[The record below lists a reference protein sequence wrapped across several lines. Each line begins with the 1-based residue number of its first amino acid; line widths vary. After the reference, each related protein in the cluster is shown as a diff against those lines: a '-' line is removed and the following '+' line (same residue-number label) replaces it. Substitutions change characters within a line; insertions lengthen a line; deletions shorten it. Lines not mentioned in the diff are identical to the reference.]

1 MEQYESGHLGGCVKG
16 GDPSTYYPNL
26 WNFIIQDFGIKSILD
41 IGCGEGHAIEYFNS
55 KGIKSVGLEGYEESI
70 NNSKVKNLII
80 KHDFVNGSY
89 KSYERFDAIWCCE
102 FLEHVDSKYED
113 NIFETIHQ
121 STAKYV
127 FLTHAIP
134 GQGGYHHVN
143 LQHPSYWISRFHEYG
158 YVLSAKSTR
167 QLRELAFFEN
177 IIPNDNHYYNNGL
190 VFIREKNIKTDS
202 GSEINWGDEID
213 WGSDKFNI
221 RFKNETDNAI
231 ITWASGKEFCKN
243 PGIKVFVNSLN
254 RCGYKGH
261 KIVFTNDMDIDTRE
275 YFENNCFKI
284 IDVDPNK
291 SQWVV
296 RDRFLSW
303 YNFLKNEN
311 NCYWYVGL
319 FDCKDVVFQE
329 NPFQSCCNLLLISEG
344 KKHSDC
350 EWNTQDQTNLRK
362 FNNCYQSEFKED
374 PVICAGT
381 IMGDKNEISNL
392 CASIWTSTLL
402 SGRCTDQAVL
412 NFLYKNVYSKA
423 CLSNPVLDNIC
434 LTADLPKES
443 PPIIKDGLFCNALTG
458 RPYQIYHQYDRVPEN
473 KKIIYE
479 RYLNE

>member
-16 GDPSTYYPNL
+16 GDPATYYPNL
-26 WNFIIQDFGIKSILD
+26 WNFIIEDFGIKSILD
-41 IGCGEGHAIEYFNS
+41 IGCGEGHAIEYFIS
-55 KGIKSVGLEGYEESI
+55 KGIKSVGLEGCEEPI
-70 NNSKVKNLII
+70 NNSNVKNFII
-80 KHDFVNGSY
+80 KHDFINGSY

-143 LQHPSYWISRFHEYG
+143 LQHPSYWISKFHEYG

-177 IIPNDNHYYNNGL
+177 IIPNYNHFYNNGL
-190 VFIREKNIKTDS
+190 VFIREKNIKTYS
-202 GSEINWGDEID
+202 GSEID
-213 WGSDKFNI
+213 WGSDKFSV
-221 RFKNETDNAI
+221 RVKDETDNAI

-261 KIVFTNDMDIDTRE
+261 KIVFTHDMDIDVRE
-275 YFENNCFKI
+275 YFEKNNFEI
-284 IDVDPNK
+284 IDVNPNECK
-291 SQWVV
+291 WVV
-296 RDRFLSW
+296 RDRFLAWNKFLQKS
-303 YNFLKNEN
+303 NFSH
-311 NCYWYVGL
+311 VGL
-319 FDCKDVVFQE
+319 FDCKDVVFQAD
-329 NPFQSCCNLLLISEG
+329 PLLVWRGLTLISEG
-344 KKHSDC
+344 KKHKDC
-350 EWNTQDQTNLRK
+350 DWNTQDQKNLRK
-362 FNNCYQSEFKED
+362 SNYYFSTYEFKED